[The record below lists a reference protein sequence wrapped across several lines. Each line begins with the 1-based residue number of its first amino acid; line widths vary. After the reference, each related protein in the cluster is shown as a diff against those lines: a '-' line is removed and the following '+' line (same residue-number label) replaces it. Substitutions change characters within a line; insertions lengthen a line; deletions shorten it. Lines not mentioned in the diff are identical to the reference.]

1 MRHFMRKQ
9 TGLSLVTVLLGALVL
24 GLALLLALQLIP
36 VYTEYFSVKSVLK
49 QLADEQAGAP
59 PADIRESFIKRAS
72 IQNISSV
79 KPDDLDITQDA
90 NGTTIA
96 VSYQAKVHL
105 AGNAS
110 LVFDFNA
117 EAHHGQAA
125 Q

>member
-1 MRHFMRKQ
+1 MRKQ
-9 TGLSLVTVLLGALVL
+9 TGLSLVTMLLTAILL
-24 GLALLLALQLIP
+24 GLALLLALQMIP

-49 QLADEQAGAP
+49 QLANEQAGAP
-59 PADIRESFIKRAS
+59 PADIRESFVKRAT

-90 NGTTIA
+90 NGTTIS

-105 AGNAS
+105 IANVS
-110 LVFDFNA
+110 LLFDFSA
-117 EAHHGQAA
+117 EAQHGQPA